1 MKNKILQPE
10 KPGGTSSRGCRSSPR
25 ARRGDSN
32 LSITRGRLSR
42 RTIGPL
48 KVPEKRRK
56 APGPGQWPWR
66 AHTTL
71 ALVAFFPGIFPRCR
85 TSKKATGSES
95 WPRKIHRNHRHW
107 RSRSVL
113 TPPIEEPG
121 TRENRA
127 RVRSLSL
134 PGFSRLSRARLSFP
148 FSLCLHRCRLH
159 HPVFF
164 SFFVLRVF
172 SPSST

>member
-1 MKNKILQPE
+1 MQ
-10 KPGGTSSRGCRSSPR
+10 KPPRASSRGCKSSPR

-32 LSITRGRLSR
+32 LSITRGHLSR
-42 RTIGPL
+42 RQWRTIGPL

-71 ALVAFFPGIFPRCR
+71 ALVAFFPWIFPRCR
-85 TSKKATGSES
+85 ASKKATDSES

-127 RVRSLSL
+127 RVHSLSL
-134 PGFSRLSRARLSFP
+134 PGFSRLSRACLSFP
-148 FSLCLHRCRLH
+148 FSLSLYRCRLH

-172 SPSST
+172 SPGST